1 MLSLVIPILKHHAL
15 MYECNMKYT
24 VCTVVS
30 WLHPVMQCLR
40 YLHQFHFMERCL
52 SGSGWSSQFVRQF
65 QLWYAKP
72 GLSCRP
78 TCRIGCR
85 ISNTRVIKL
94 PDFVHWGS
102 YYWRQPG
109 RQAGGQ
115 QSLRQLFSYQDW
127 SYARWPCYGF
137 SATGLNSGY
146 SALHMALTPI
156 GNRPWTQV
164 LHIIKV
170 S

>member
-1 MLSLVIPILKHHAL
+1 

-30 WLHPVMQCLR
+30 WLHPVMEYLR

-52 SGSGWSSQFVRQF
+52 SGSGWSSQFLRQF

-85 ISNTRVIKL
+85 ISNTRVFKL